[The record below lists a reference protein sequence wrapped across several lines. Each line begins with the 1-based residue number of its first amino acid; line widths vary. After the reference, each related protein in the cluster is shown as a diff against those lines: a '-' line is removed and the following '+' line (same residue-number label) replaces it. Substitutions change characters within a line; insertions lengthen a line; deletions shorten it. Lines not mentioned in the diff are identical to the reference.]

1 MQTQNYR
8 EMDSPARNSRF
19 HHTYGYEYFD
29 DVTGTWFNCNHPE
42 FDSLKKRVL
51 EKWAFESTMEIEQKH
66 FEKFAQTIAERLGYV
81 LDAGLIVHGVCVQAR
96 ILRALHAA
104 RERVLARTPHQTL
117 FWNLS

>member
-29 DVTGTWFNCNHPE
+29 DVTGTWFNCNHPD
-42 FDSLKKRVL
+42 FDALKKRVL

-81 LDAGLIVHGVCVQAR
+81 LDAGLIVHAR
-96 ILRALHAA
+96 PIKPFLALILYCL
-104 RERVLARTPHQTL
+104 VTNQPQ
-117 FWNLS
+117 